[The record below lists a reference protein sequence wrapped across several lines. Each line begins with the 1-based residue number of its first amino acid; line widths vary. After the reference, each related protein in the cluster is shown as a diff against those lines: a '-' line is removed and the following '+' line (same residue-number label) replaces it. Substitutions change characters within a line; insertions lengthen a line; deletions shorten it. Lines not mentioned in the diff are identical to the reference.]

1 MPLEPQAEK
10 GFIQAWQDV
19 ANSINQLSASKR
31 NQIQQVMSVFMHDM
45 KHTLGL
51 INNANELIRRDIQN
65 CLEKHK
71 SDEMIS
77 IVQTGTRQLDA
88 YFDTI
93 VDACCNKI
101 DIDGE

>member
-1 MPLEPQAEK
+1 MPLELQTEK
-10 GFIQAWQDV
+10 GFNQAWQDV
-19 ANSINQLSASKR
+19 ADSINNLPDGKR
-31 NQIQQVMSVFMHDM
+31 KQIHQAMSVFMHDM

-65 CLEKHK
+65 CPEKLK
-71 SDEMIS
+71 SDEMVS
-77 IVQTGTRQLDA
+77 IVHTGTQQLDA

-101 DIDGE
+101 DIDVE

>member
-1 MPLEPQAEK
+1 M
-10 GFIQAWQDV
+10 
-19 ANSINQLSASKR
+19 SI
-31 NQIQQVMSVFMHDM
+31 FMHDM

-65 CLEKHK
+65 CPEKHK
-71 SDEMIS
+71 SDEMVS
-77 IVQTGTRQLDA
+77 IVQTGTQQLDA

-101 DIDGE
+101 NIDGE